1 MSDVNNGSGWVY
13 TELDDEFIAT
23 LKALGEIGFID
34 HSRGSLV
41 EEIVYGGIHRN
52 LIFRYYLLYDISPKL
67 E

>member
-23 LKALGEIGFID
+23 LKTLGEIGFID

-41 EEIVYGGIHRN
+41 EEIVDGGIHN
-52 LIFRYYLLYDISPKL
+52 LEVILNVYFLLSSA
-67 E
+67 